1 MNKLTEIKNHKVL
14 YDGKDG
20 KLILPLNFGAIK
32 ELVPWL
38 EQEHTINQI
47 KGSQGF
53 PYILLTKDKSYII
66 LDTGSKMPTLYSGT
80 YKLFNEGGWNHNTP
94 HQVLAHKKEIA
105 DLLKLKYTPKQRI
118 KFNMPYT
125 EEELVDY
132 ANKNQFAKTV
142 YDIINSKKDS
152 EQKRKLTDK
161 LINFLGD
168 KVEEYDGGDCIGSDC
183 NDYEEV
189 EFNDDG
195 ITLYTSPELYKANY
209 LTVDEDSD
217 WVFDS
222 AMNDYDD
229 CEEMDSEELTY
240 IDSHFS
246 DKTNNKFEEFIKK
259 YEPDF
264 IEEEGIT
271 TPFDGY
277 GEGVYNLFLETFFPE
292 DWERDSW
299 DILEIIGCS
308 VYRSRKQSVQNEI
321 QDEITYPFEQNHH
334 YGRSQIMYETS
345 LSYSQLLQLIGS
357 LGLKNFSE
365 LREWD
370 INAISYNLSDT
381 WYDAW
386 DMDELALKE
395 INVRMGEIID
405 NLDNTF
411 EDNYKDIK
419 QNKETLKQILKDL
432 KFEKLASW
440 RGERWVLKQNK
451 KMIHLENYD
460 PIENTIVIS
469 STPKDG
475 TVGGRKTIDVDDL
488 SDEVTNLKIPF
499 PEEKDKKD

>member
-1 MNKLTEIKNHKVL
+1 M
-14 YDGKDG
+14 
-20 KLILPLNFGAIK
+20 AI
-32 ELVPWL
+32 
-38 EQEHTINQI
+38 
-47 KGSQGF
+47 
-53 PYILLTKDKSYII
+53 
-66 LDTGSKMPTLYSGT
+66 
-80 YKLFNEGGWNHNTP
+80 
-94 HQVLAHKKEIA
+94 
-105 DLLKLKYTPKQRI
+105 KQRI

-217 WVFDS
+217 WAFDS

-264 IEEEGIT
+264 IEKEGIT

-451 KMIHLENYD
+451 KMIYLENYD

-475 TVGGRKTIDVDDL
+475 PVGGRRTIDVDDL